1 MKESYASMMSI
12 EEMMEEEETLQYLHY
27 SETLKQEKKVAYE
40 MEEGQVSLFV
50 NDKEGND
57 KRPDFR
63 GEGLFKGEKV
73 VISLW
78 KKTSKKGTNYLSG
91 QIQEPY
97 NGSGS
102 RKGGSVSA
110 TDVPF

>member
-1 MKESYASMMSI
+1 MKESYASMTSV
-12 EEMMEEEETLQYLHY
+12 EEMMEEDALQHLHF
-27 SETLKQEKKVAYE
+27 SETLTQEKQVAYE

-50 NDKEGND
+50 NDKGGND

-78 KKTSKKGTNYLSG
+78 KRTSKKGTNYLSG

-110 TDVPF
+110 DDVPF